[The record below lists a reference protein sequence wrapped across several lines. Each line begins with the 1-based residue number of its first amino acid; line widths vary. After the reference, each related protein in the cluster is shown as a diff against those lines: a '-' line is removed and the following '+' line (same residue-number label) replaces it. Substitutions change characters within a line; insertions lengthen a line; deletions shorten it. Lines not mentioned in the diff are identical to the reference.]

1 MPDFPKD
8 PSAYDV
14 SAAIHTVIS
23 KLEHVSNHRETTP
36 DEMVREFWAVVEE
49 FPIPQPHKPSAYARV
64 VSDFYLM
71 GIPLT

>member
-1 MPDFPKD
+1 LTKD

-14 SAAIHTVIS
+14 SAAIQTVIF
-23 KLEHVSNHRETTP
+23 KLNAAASPLETTP
-36 DEMVREFWAVVEE
+36 EEMARDFWAIVEA